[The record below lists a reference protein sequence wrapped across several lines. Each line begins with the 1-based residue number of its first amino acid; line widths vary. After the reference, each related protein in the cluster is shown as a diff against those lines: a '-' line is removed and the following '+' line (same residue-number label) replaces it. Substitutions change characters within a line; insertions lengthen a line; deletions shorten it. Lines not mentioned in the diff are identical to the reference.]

1 MSTQS
6 QSESTTTQANDL
18 QQTYTNILIP
28 QDYEVQSIDDKNIK
42 VVLEPFERGF
52 GHTLGF
58 ALRRILLSSMLGFAI
73 TKVKIDGITHQYDTI
88 AGIQEDV
95 LEILMNIKSV
105 ALKSTQSESIN
116 ISLEVTGPKVVTA
129 ADFIVEGNK
138 AEIINPDHVICH
150 INTDKTFRMTL
161 LAESG
166 KGYTN
171 ANELADRDS
180 VNGQQVGTLYI
191 DASFSP
197 VNRVVYHVENARV
210 ENRTDLDKLILE
222 IETDGT
228 LTADDAIRRAATIL
242 QYQLSPF
249 AELKTKTEDE
259 DTYMD
264 DNIDPV
270 FSRLVDELELTVR
283 AANCLKSENVRYIGE
298 LVQCTEYDLLRT
310 PNLGRKSLSEIKCV
324 LAELGFTLGMQLP
337 NWVSPSDQ
345 RKRLRKEPRDTE
357 RNEV

>member
-161 LAESG
+161 KVVKDILMQ
-166 KGYTN
+166 TN
-171 ANELADRDS
+171 WQIEIALMANKS
-180 VNGQQVGTLYI
+180 VHFIST
-191 DASFSP
+191 
-197 VNRVVYHVENARV
+197 R
-210 ENRTDLDKLILE
+210 
-222 IETDGT
+222 
-228 LTADDAIRRAATIL
+228 
-242 QYQLSPF
+242 
-249 AELKTKTEDE
+249 
-259 DTYMD
+259 
-264 DNIDPV
+264 
-270 FSRLVDELELTVR
+270 
-283 AANCLKSENVRYIGE
+283 
-298 LVQCTEYDLLRT
+298 
-310 PNLGRKSLSEIKCV
+310 V
-324 LAELGFTLGMQLP
+324 LAQLTELSITWKMHVLKIEQI
-337 NWVSPSDQ
+337 
-345 RKRLRKEPRDTE
+345 
-357 RNEV
+357 